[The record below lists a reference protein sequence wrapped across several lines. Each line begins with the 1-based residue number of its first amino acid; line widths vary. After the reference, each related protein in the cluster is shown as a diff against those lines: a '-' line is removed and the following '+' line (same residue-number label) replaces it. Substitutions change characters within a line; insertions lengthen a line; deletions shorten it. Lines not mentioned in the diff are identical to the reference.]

1 MTEAKGAERIE
12 QAARAAN
19 DAGRSALVGF
29 VTGGFPSR
37 AEFGDVLEAVAG
49 VCDVVEVGVPF
60 SDPMADGVTIQ
71 RASEVALRDG
81 TTLEWLIEAVAPVA
95 RRVPIV
101 FMSYLNPVLQYGLTE
116 FARDAGGAGV
126 AGLIV
131 PDLPFEECLPVRQ
144 PLDEV
149 GMALIQLVT
158 PATPQERME
167 RLCAESRGFV
177 YAVTML
183 GTTGASVAADN
194 EAEAVSTY
202 MQRVRAASAV
212 PAMAGFGIRT
222 PNDVSRIAP
231 HADGVIV
238 GSAVIEAIERGDDPA
253 ALLAEL
259 RAAGLR
265 SGAPV

>member
-1 MTEAKGAERIE
+1 MTASGAARIE
-12 QAARAAN
+12 RAVRAA
-19 DAGRSALVGF
+19 DEEGRTGLVGF

-37 AEFGDVLEAVAG
+37 AAFAGVLEAVAG
-49 VCDVVEVGVPF
+49 ICDVVEVGVPF

-81 TTLEWLIEAVAPVA
+81 TTLEWLIEAVGPVA
-95 RRVPIV
+95 ERVPVV
-101 FMSYLNPVLQYGLTE
+101 FMSYLNPVLQYGLEE
-116 FARDAGGAGV
+116 FARDAGAAGV

-131 PDLPFEECLPVRQ
+131 PDLPFEECLPVRG
-144 PLDEV
+144 PLDDA

-158 PATPQERME
+158 PATPQERMV
-167 RLCAESRGFV
+167 RLCGESRGFV

-183 GTTGASVAADN
+183 GTTGASVAGGDSDD
-194 EAEAVSTY
+194 VSQY
-202 MQRVRAASAV
+202 MRRVRAASTV

-222 PNDVSRIAP
+222 PDDVRRIAP

-253 ALLAEL
+253 QLLSALRE
-259 RAAGLR
+259 AGLR
-265 SGAPV
+265 SGASV